1 LAKHKR
7 ERRVA
12 LTVPNFMLALALLPG
27 TDLLAAVPLNL
38 IEEHGAR
45 LGLKY
50 VEAPVALPTFDPIYV
65 IASRAAL
72 LDGGVAW
79 VFSQFDEI

>member
-1 LAKHKR
+1 
-7 ERRVA
+7 
-12 LTVPNFMLALALLPG
+12 M
-27 TDLLAAVPLNL
+27 PLNL

-50 VEAPVALPTFDPIYV
+50 VESPVDLPGFDPVYV

-79 VFSQFDEI
+79 LFSQFDEI

>member
-1 LAKHKR
+1 
-7 ERRVA
+7 
-12 LTVPNFMLALALLPG
+12 
-27 TDLLAAVPLNL
+27 VPLNL

-50 VEAPVALPTFDPIYV
+50 VESPVDLPGFDPVYV

-79 VFSQFDEI
+79 LFSQFDEI